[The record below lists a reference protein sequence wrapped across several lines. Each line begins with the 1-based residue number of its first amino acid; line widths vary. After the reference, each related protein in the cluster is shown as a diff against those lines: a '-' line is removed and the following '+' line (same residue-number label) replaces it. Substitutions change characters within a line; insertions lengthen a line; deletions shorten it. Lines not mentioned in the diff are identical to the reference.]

1 MTRLDWQINIESLAD
16 RVAENLGTEVALS
29 AFRRTGATCFE
40 DLNPSEYESV
50 FSDLMLMDSD
60 C

>member
-1 MTRLDWQINIESLAD
+1 MTKLDWQINIENLAD
-16 RVAENLGTEVALS
+16 RVAENLGAEVALS
-29 AFRRTGATCFE
+29 AFRRVGATCFD
-40 DLNPSEYESV
+40 DLNPADYEDV

>member
-1 MTRLDWQINIESLAD
+1 MTKLDWQANIESLAD
-16 RVAENLGTEVALS
+16 RVSNEYGEAVAAS
-29 AFRRTGATCFE
+29 AFARVGATCFD
-40 DLNPSEYESV
+40 DLNPSDYESV